1 MNETG
6 WEEKTFQCKI
16 ASLLGVLIIGKQK
29 KRPFEFFEVCRS
41 ARWYLSIQT
50 KNPNLVIL
58 WRALE

>member
-29 KRPFEFFEVCRS
+29 KRPLEF
-41 ARWYLSIQT
+41 
-50 KNPNLVIL
+50 
-58 WRALE
+58 